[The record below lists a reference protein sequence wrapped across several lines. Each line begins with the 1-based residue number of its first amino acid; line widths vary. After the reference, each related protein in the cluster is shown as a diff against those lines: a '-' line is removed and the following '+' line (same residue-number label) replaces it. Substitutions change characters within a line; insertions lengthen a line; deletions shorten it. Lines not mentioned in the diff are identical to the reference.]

1 MAKKYGAFLPRIHST
16 HITNRPNLILNERS
30 YKTITTKRKTN
41 QKMQHENPI
50 VNSSFPQAILHV
62 DADAFFTSVE
72 QAMNPSLKG
81 KPVVSGKERGII
93 ACASYEA
100 KDLGIK
106 RGIGLWEARKMCPEL
121 VVLPSDYESYS
132 IYSKRIFE
140 IMRRFTPDVEEY
152 SIDEGF
158 ADITGLRRYHHMSYP
173 QIADKI
179 RTTISNELDLTVS
192 IGLSLSKGLCK
203 IASDYRKPDGLTIVP
218 GRKIHLFLQRIP
230 LEEVWGFG
238 RNTVQLLKKHG
249 LQNAYDFVMK
259 PEKWAQK
266 LLGKPGL
273 EIWHELRGVN
283 LLPVTPNPKPA
294 NVSIGKGKTFTS
306 PSSDKNFVYAKLV
319 RNVESAFIRLRRHK
333 QRTKEV
339 YIALR
344 LKNYEQFG
352 LSALLNRATD
362 STQEALPVIK
372 ELFEKIYRPNLEYRT
387 TQVWLTRLQTSES
400 TQFDLFEDRLKVDKM
415 ETLSKTIDEINA
427 RFGKHKVHTGTA
439 LKIADAPKNDRAEL
453 PWRKLN
459 LLPGETDR
467 KHLYLPRLNIK
478 I

>member
-1 MAKKYGAFLPRIHST
+1 M
-16 HITNRPNLILNERS
+16 TNEKPILN
-30 YKTITTKRKTN
+30 I
-41 QKMQHENPI
+41 
-50 VNSSFPQAILHV
+50 SFPQAILHV
-62 DADAFFTSVE
+62 DGDAFFTSVE
-72 QAMNPSLKG
+72 QAMHPHLQG
-81 KPVVSGKERGII
+81 LPVVSGKERGII

-100 KDLGIK
+100 KALGIK
-106 RGIGLWEARKMCPEL
+106 RGVGLWEARKKCPEL

-132 IYSKRIFE
+132 IYSKRMFE
-140 IMRRFTPDVEEY
+140 IMRRFTPVVEEY

-158 ADITGLRRYHHMSYP
+158 ADITGLRRLHHMSYLD
-173 QIADKI
+173 IAKKI
-179 RTTISNELDLTVS
+179 QETIHKELDLTVS

-203 IASDYRKPDGLTIVP
+203 IASDYRKPHGITCVR
-218 GRKIHLFLQRIP
+218 GRHIHLFLQRIP
-230 LEEVWGFG
+230 LNEVWGFG
-238 RNTVQLLKKHG
+238 PNTVQLLRKHG
-249 LQNAYDFVMK
+249 LQTAYDFVQR

-294 NVSIGKGKTFTS
+294 NVSIGKGKTFTT
-306 PSSDKNFVYAKLV
+306 PSTDRDFVYAKLV

-352 LSALLNRATD
+352 LGAQLNRATD
-362 STQEALPVIK
+362 STQEVLPLVK
-372 ELFEKIYRPNLEYRT
+372 KLFGKIFRSGYEYRT
-387 TQVWLTRLQTSES
+387 TQIWLTRLETSES
-400 TQFDLFEDRLKVDKM
+400 TQFDLFDDRLRIDKL
-415 ETLSKTIDEINA
+415 ETLSRTIDEINA
-427 RFGKHKVHTGTA
+427 RFGKHKVCTGTA
-439 LKIADAPKNDRAEL
+439 LKIADTPKTDRAEL

-459 LLPGETDR
+459 LLPGETTR
-467 KHLYLPRLNIK
+467 QRLYLPRLNIK